1 MVKELTIQTIRQAQ
15 AGKGQSLSAV
25 SEQVRL
31 KVYTYIYRLTL
42 DYHVT
47 EDLTQDTVLEMIK
60 SLTQLE
66 IPHANGFWA
75 WVFRTALGKVQHH
88 FRIQG
93 ARRLA
98 QKTTSDDAV
107 LESCEAKDSNAIN
120 TVIRD
125 EMKNAVMR
133 AMKAI
138 KLKYRNILVLR
149 CFDNLPYSQIAVI
162 LDVNELQARQLFFRA
177 KHSLKGQLQR
187 HGFKHDSLLA
197 GLTMF
202 ASLTLRTPNK
212 AAANEIVLASSLE
225 TGLGVSLAG
234 LVTVKT
240 IAIGICALL
249 VTGLTASMI
258 KPKSNTDQ
266 VLREL
271 YGHLYPLL
279 ESEEFVTPSRVI
291 AVHDPK
297 GSGFLIVNQDKT
309 PVRQRQADQIP
320 IDLVNHPRMAL
331 VLPKAHWIELGFD
344 GPIQDGPGPDLLLK
358 IFGCR
363 MCRVFLTDGKAQLF
377 ELPPSHCARRGV
389 CGKTHVIA
397 YDLRGLDLPFEPNAV
412 RLLGVTIPWSRN
424 GGINFALML
433 ARIQQPEPLQR

>member
-1 MVKELTIQTIRQAQ
+1 MVKELTIQTIRQAGAANQ
-15 AGKGQSLSAV
+15 QSLSVVA
-25 SEQVRL
+25 EQVRF
-31 KVYTYIYRLTL
+31 KVYAYICRLTL
-42 DYHVT
+42 DYHVA
-47 EDLTQDTVLEMIK
+47 EDLTQETVLEMIK
-60 SLTQLE
+60 SLNQLKV
-66 IPHANGFWA
+66 PHVNGFWA

-88 FRIQG
+88 YRCQG

-98 QKTTSDDAV
+98 KKTTTDDRV
-107 LESCEAKDSNAIN
+107 LESQVAENSDPTHALVNE
-120 TVIRD
+120 
-125 EMKNAVMR
+125 EMRHAVWA
-133 AMKAI
+133 AMKAV

-149 CFDNLPYSQIAVI
+149 CFHSLPYSEIAAI
-162 LDVNELQARQLFFRA
+162 LDVNELQARMLFCRA
-177 KHSLKGQLQR
+177 KHSLEGQLQR
-187 HGFKHDSLLA
+187 HGYKRDSLLA
-197 GLTMF
+197 GLTIF
-202 ASLTLRTPNK
+202 ASLTLGTPKK

-225 TGLGVSLAG
+225 TGISAALAG

-249 VTGLTASMI
+249 VTGFTASMI
-258 KPKSNTDQ
+258 KPQSSTNP
-266 VLREL
+266 VLQEL

-297 GSGFLIVNQDKT
+297 GDGFLIVDQDKT

-320 IDLVNHPRMAL
+320 IDLVNQPRMAL

-358 IFGCR
+358 TFGCR
-363 MCRVFLTDGKAQLF
+363 MCRVFLTNGKGQLF
-377 ELPPSHCARRGV
+377 ELPPSDCARRGI

-397 YDLRGLDLPFEPNAV
+397 YDLQGLDLPFEPSAV

-433 ARIQQPEPLQR
+433 AHIQ